1 MVLLNNI
8 WIFLNSSF
16 PIAFIGGL
24 TGAVGGALGAQ
35 YIAERAKR
43 REEQLRELRS
53 TNAAIV
59 VSFSI
64 CNGALAL
71 KHQHVQPMWEKFA
84 NDKIALEDFQRRRA
98 VGEVSADA
106 VYELTADMRSFF
118 APIMPIETLK
128 TLVYERIS
136 AYGRPLAIV
145 AVLEQSLV
153 GMQEVVRKRDQ
164 LVRTFSS
171 GTVPKELFSHY
182 YFGLTQKNGN
192 TNQEYPD
199 VIEALHSYVDDV
211 AFFSSLLCEDLIKHG
226 VEIRA
231 ALTKKS
237 EKNVPRVSTADFT
250 GPKARGVMPQD
261 SQYKDWISAF
271 QSHDKPVEESAK
283 PR

>member
-1 MVLLNNI
+1 MALLNDI
-8 WIFLNSSF
+8 WNLLNSSF
-16 PIAFIGGL
+16 PIAFVGGL

-35 YIAERAKR
+35 YIAEKARR

-53 TNAAIV
+53 TNAAIM

-84 NDKIALEDFQRRRA
+84 KDKIGLEDFQRRRA
-98 VGEVSADA
+98 AGEVATDA
-106 VYELTADMRSFF
+106 TFELMADMRSFS
-118 APIMPIETLK
+118 APIMPMETLK

-136 AYGRPLAIV
+136 AYGRPLAVV

-153 GMQEVVRKRDQ
+153 GMQEVARKRDQ

-171 GTVPKELFSHY
+171 GAVAQELFPHL
-182 YFGLTQKNGN
+182 YFGLRQKNGD

-199 VIEALHSYVDDV
+199 VVETLHSYVDDV

-226 VEIRA
+226 AEVRA
-231 ALTKKS
+231 ALAKNS
-237 EKNVPRVSTADFT
+237 EKNVPRVSTADFS
-250 GPKARGVMPQD
+250 GPKAKGLMPQD
-261 SQYKDWISAF
+261 AQYKDWISAF
-271 QSHDKPVEESAK
+271 QSHDKPADESAHPK
-283 PR
+283 